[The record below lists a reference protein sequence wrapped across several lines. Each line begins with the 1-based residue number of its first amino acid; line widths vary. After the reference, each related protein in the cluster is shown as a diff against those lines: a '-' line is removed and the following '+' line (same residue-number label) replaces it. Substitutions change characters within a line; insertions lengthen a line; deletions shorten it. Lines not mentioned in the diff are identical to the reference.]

1 MSTRERIKE
10 YIKKNYPEWDG
21 NEDFLVNVE
30 TLYDEESVYIDDND
44 EDTVNELIKESV
56 LGSINDYEDGIT
68 DF

>member
-30 TLYDEESVYIDDND
+30 TLLSMI
-44 EDTVNELIKESV
+44 TKMALLIFENRV
-56 LGSINDYEDGIT
+56 RW
-68 DF
+68 